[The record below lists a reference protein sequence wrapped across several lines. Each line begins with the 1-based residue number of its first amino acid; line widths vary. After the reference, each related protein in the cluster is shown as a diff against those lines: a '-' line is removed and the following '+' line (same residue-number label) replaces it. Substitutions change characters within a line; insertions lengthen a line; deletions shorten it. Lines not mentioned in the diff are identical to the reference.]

1 MSVNLSDLFSLIYQ
15 EVNISKGEPSMRLVV
30 ISSIFTLKISD
41 VNKSCC
47 FFDAVPIKDNDT
59 EN

>member
-1 MSVNLSDLFSLIYQ
+1 
-15 EVNISKGEPSMRLVV
+15 MRLVV

-41 VNKSCC
+41 VNKS
-47 FFDAVPIKDNDT
+47 FFFQDAVPIKDNDT